1 MSKQITFKRNHV
13 EIVGCATLLI
23 AFIVVCILAYMV
35 FIYTP
40 EIKNEPFEYPKEETK

>member
-1 MSKQITFKRNHV
+1 MSKQITFKRNHIEWV
-13 EIVGCATLLI
+13 
-23 AFIVVCILAYMV
+23 AFILLLVSFAVVLAFAYYV